1 MERMLDKPVGRKS
14 ICAFFNPAQLPV
26 PKLTEE
32 CHSYKLLL
40 KSSVKLLYLIQK
52 GFCGIEGKNI
62 SRGK

>member
-32 CHSYKLLL
+32 CHSEMLIL
-40 KSSVKLLYLIQK
+40 KSVYLIQRD
-52 GFCGIEGKNI
+52 FCRIGEKKDF
-62 SRGK
+62 RGK

>member
-32 CHSYKLLL
+32 SHSEMLIL
-40 KSSVKLLYLIQK
+40 KSVYLIQRD
-52 GFCGIEGKNI
+52 FCRIGGKKILGENE
-62 SRGK
+62 

>member
-32 CHSYKLLL
+32 CHSEMLIL
-40 KSSVKLLYLIQK
+40 KSVLSNSERFLS
-52 GFCGIEGKNI
+52 N
-62 SRGK
+62 RGKKDFRGK